1 MRYPTMRYPV
11 RYPVRVVPCS
21 GSFWS
26 PSPVVQPTTADGKS
40 ALLLHYGPRSP
51 SRSPEPRA
59 SVHSSFALAIE
70 LISAYS
76 PLLPP
81 HSPPLPTSPLLSPPL
96 PTLRA
101 DTSVILLNGLIILLS
116 AQVVLPSSLSQRLR
130 AQAPAHT
137 TLSLAVQALPWVT
150 SLIPL
155 NGVTI
160 LLPLHAHT
168 IRFFMA
174 AFSSQ
179 KQQQL
184 IAYHI
189 LQGRYDFR
197 RLRYQ
202 PRGRRLRT
210 LEGTSLVKRG
220 RKGGLLVAVKGKG
233 GAPVPIVM
241 PNLFNGSQFTI
252 HAVSEMVVPH
262 DIY

>member
-1 MRYPTMRYPV
+1 MAREIQRAKKQLKKMRI
-11 RYPVRVVPCS
+11 
-21 GSFWS
+21 F
-26 PSPVVQPTTADGKS
+26 
-40 ALLLHYGPRSP
+40 GPIND
-51 SRSPEPRA
+51 
-59 SVHSSFALAIE
+59 VID
-70 LISAYS
+70 LI
-76 PLLPP
+76 L
-81 HSPPLPTSPLLSPPL
+81 
-96 PTLRA
+96 
-101 DTSVILLNGLIILLS
+101 
-116 AQVVLPSSLSQRLR
+116 
-130 AQAPAHT
+130 
-137 TLSLAVQALPWVT
+137 T

-160 LLPLHAHT
+160 LLPLHVRT

-189 LQGRYDFR
+189 LQGRYDYR

-210 LEGTSLVKRG
+210 LEGTNLVKRG

-233 GAPVPIVM
+233 GVPVPIVM

>member
-1 MRYPTMRYPV
+1 MPLFWFLM
-11 RYPVRVVPCS
+11 
-21 GSFWS
+21 SF
-26 PSPVVQPTTADGKS
+26 
-40 ALLLHYGPRSP
+40 
-51 SRSPEPRA
+51 
-59 SVHSSFALAIE
+59 I
-70 LISAYS
+70 
-76 PLLPP
+76 
-81 HSPPLPTSPLLSPPL
+81 
-96 PTLRA
+96 
-101 DTSVILLNGLIILLS
+101 
-116 AQVVLPSSLSQRLR
+116 
-130 AQAPAHT
+130 
-137 TLSLAVQALPWVT
+137 T

-160 LLPLHAHT
+160 LLPLHART

-179 KQQQL
+179 KQQQR

-189 LQGRYDFR
+189 LQGRHDFR
-197 RLRYQ
+197 RLSYQ

>member
-1 MRYPTMRYPV
+1 MAR
-11 RYPVRVVPCS
+11 RVVSRLFAPYHLLVALVLVS
-21 GSFWS
+21 
-26 PSPVVQPTTADGKS
+26 
-40 ALLLHYGPRSP
+40 LLLS
-51 SRSPEPRA
+51 
-59 SVHSSFALAIE
+59 L
-70 LISAYS
+70 
-76 PLLPP
+76 
-81 HSPPLPTSPLLSPPL
+81 
-96 PTLRA
+96 
-101 DTSVILLNGLIILLS
+101 
-116 AQVVLPSSLSQRLR
+116 LPSSH
-130 AQAPAHT
+130 AQQPGISTKMAREIQ
-137 TLSLAVQALPWVT
+137 QAKKQLKKMRIFGPINDVIDLILT

-160 LLPLHAHT
+160 LLPLHART

-189 LQGRYDFR
+189 LQGRYDYR